1 MGQPSEFLLYRRY
14 SPAEQLETVFAT
26 QVGYVRREDAGPM
39 SSTPTG
45 FFSFVGGLSRFGVK
59 ALASAVMPPYE
70 WQFFLREMEDVGWR
84 SLPLI
89 AAAGLA
95 LGVVTALHTRG
106 TLVNFGAEAL
116 IPSLQSA
123 SFFYELGPQVTG
135 LLISGRVGAGIGAEL
150 SNMRG
155 TEQIDAI
162 EAMSADSFKSLVVTR
177 VVACIV
183 VLPMLTVFMDF
194 TGLLGGFFSEHMA
207 SGISLQLYIHRAFN
221 TVGWVNFIA
230 PTLKTTVFGFIIGAV
245 SCYYG
250 YTIDE
255 GSAGVRRAATSS
267 VVMSS
272 LLVIISDVFLVKLIF
287 FFFPG
292 KAL

>member
-1 MGQPSEFLLYRRY
+1 M
-14 SPAEQLETVFAT
+14 T
-26 QVGYVRREDAGPM
+26 
-39 SSTPTG
+39 STPTD

-59 ALASAVMPPYE
+59 SLASAFTPPYE
-70 WQFFLREMEDVGWR
+70 WQFFLVHLEDIGWR

-106 TLVNFGAEAL
+106 TLVSFGAEAL

-123 SFFYELGPQVTG
+123 SFFNELGPLVTG

-177 VVACIV
+177 VLACII
-183 VLPMLTVFMDF
+183 VLPMLTVFMDL
-194 TGLLGGFFSEHMA
+194 TGLLGGFFSERMA
-207 SGISLQLYIHRAFN
+207 SHISLQLYIHRAFS
-221 TVGWVNFIA
+221 TVSWANFVA
-230 PTLKTTVFGFIIGAV
+230 PTLKTCVFGFIIGAV
-245 SCYYG
+245 SCFYG
-250 YTIDE
+250 YTINE
-255 GSAGVRRAATSS
+255 GSSGVRRAATSS
-267 VVMSS
+267 VVLSS
-272 LLVIISDVFLVKLIF
+272 LLVIVSDVFLVKLIY

>member
-1 MGQPSEFLLYRRY
+1 
-14 SPAEQLETVFAT
+14 
-26 QVGYVRREDAGPM
+26 M
-39 SSTPTG
+39 SSIPTG

-59 ALASAVMPPYE
+59 SLASAVVPPYE
-70 WQFFLREMEDVGWR
+70 WQFFLIQIEDVGWR

-106 TLVNFGAEAL
+106 TLVSFGAEAL

-123 SFFYELGPQVTG
+123 SFFNELGPLVTG

-162 EAMSADSFKSLVVTR
+162 DAMSADSFKGLVVTR
-177 VVACIV
+177 VVACTV
-183 VLPMLTVFMDF
+183 VLPMLTLFMDF
-194 TGLLGGFFSEHMA
+194 TGLIGGFFSEHMA
-207 SGISLQLYIHRAFN
+207 SHISLQLYIHRAFS
-221 TVGWVNFIA
+221 TVSWVNFVA
-230 PTLKTTVFGFIIGAV
+230 PTLKTSVFGFIIGVV
-245 SCYYG
+245 SCYFG

-267 VVMSS
+267 VVLSS